1 MPLATANIPIGAT
14 YTPAGGTATAFS
26 SLGYSS
32 DGVHKLFIDDGV
44 SLILRKNV
52 IVTTRAPVVS
62 VGAPNGYT
70 QQRVNVYMKFPKLLA
85 NGNYTVNTLRVDM
98 SYDSESSAAD
108 VALMREMLTHLG
120 VDADFD
126 GLYEDASPA

>member
-14 YTPAGGTATAFS
+14 YAPTGGSATAFS

-32 DGVHKLFIDDGV
+32 DGVHKLFIDDGS

-85 NGNYTVNTLRVDM
+85 NGNYTVNTVRVELA
-98 SYDSESSAAD
+98 YDSESSAAD
-108 VALMREMLTHLG
+108 IALMREMLAHLG
-120 VDADFD
+120 SDADFD